1 MAAVLSFSAI
11 LSVALG
17 GACGAVLRYVMTVMI
32 NKDYFPY
39 GTVIINI
46 SGSFLLGMLAAWFLN
61 SAWPQLPDSLRL
73 FLATGV
79 LGGFTT
85 FSAFSL
91 ETMKLVQNGAVAVAA
106 VYVTVSVV
114 GSLAAVFLGY
124 YVLRGWG

>member
-1 MAAVLSFSAI
+1 MSAVFTFPALI
-11 LSVALG
+11 SVALG
-17 GACGAVLRYVMTVMI
+17 GACGAMLRYIMTVAV
-32 NKDYFPY
+32 NREYFPY
-39 GTVIINI
+39 GTVVINI

-61 SAWPQLPDSLRL
+61 SAWPQLPDPMRL

-91 ETMKLVQNGAVAVAA
+91 EAMKLMQNGAVAVAA